1 MSTNAI
7 VVALAAVI
15 SVFAVFTAPAFADDA
30 NKAAVLRDLGRN
42 ASQSVQAPD
51 ASALAAF
58 GGATKAERIG
68 NGDDVLKLAQGER
81 VGTEAHRH
89 YLSHASKQCVGPMS
103 RGSAFSGAELRARRP
118 RCESE
123 SLPPG

>member
-7 VVALAAVI
+7 VVALATVI
-15 SVFAVFTAPAFADDA
+15 SVFAVFAAPAFADDA

-58 GGATKAERIG
+58 
-68 NGDDVLKLAQGER
+68 
-81 VGTEAHRH
+81 
-89 YLSHASKQCVGPMS
+89 AST
-103 RGSAFSGAELRARRP
+103 ELRPQGRARVIVNSPP
-118 RCESE
+118 RFD
-123 SLPPG
+123 LNLIGHN